1 MKNLALLLALALPL
15 TEQRPFDVPYERI
28 RDADKEPGNW
38 LTYSGSYNG
47 QRYSLL
53 DQINTSN
60 AHRLRVAWV
69 HQVHE
74 TDTVETSPVAVDG
87 ILYITEPPD
96 KVMALD
102 ARTGRSYWTYRR
114 ELPKDLRLCCGRA
127 NRGVAVLG
135 DAVYY
140 ASLDAY
146 LIALDARTGRLRWQ
160 TRIADYKVGH
170 SSTGAPLAVKDK
182 IITGIAGG
190 EFGIRGFLDAYDAKT
205 GRRVWRFYTIPAK
218 GEPGNETWAG
228 DSWKTGSAPTW
239 VTGAYEPET
248 NTVYWGT
255 GNPGPDWN
263 GDVRRGDNL
272 YSDTMLALDADT
284 GQKRW
289 HFQYTPHD
297 EHDWDS
303 AQTPSLV
310 DTVVGGQP
318 RKLIVLANRNGFYYA
333 LDRTTGGFLAG
344 QPYVKQT
351 WASGLDEA
359 GRPTRLPNTAPSVEG
374 TLVWPSLSGG
384 SNWYS
389 STYSPKT
396 NLYYVNVKEMSA
408 YYHQGDAEYKAG
420 TLFNGGGQRENPN
433 EEPYGAVRALDVG
446 SGTLRW
452 EYRLQVPSH
461 AGLMSTAGG
470 LVFGSTGSSF
480 FALDAEKGALLWRFE
495 TGGGIVANPIT
506 YMAEGKQY
514 VLIAAGHALFVFSGD
529 SSGL

>member
-1 MKNLALLLALALPL
+1 
-15 TEQRPFDVPYERI
+15 
-28 RDADKEPGNW
+28 
-38 LTYSGSYNG
+38 
-47 QRYSLL
+47 
-53 DQINTSN
+53 
-60 AHRLRVAWV
+60 
-69 HQVHE
+69 
-74 TDTVETSPVAVDG
+74 
-87 ILYITEPPD
+87 
-96 KVMALD
+96 
-102 ARTGRSYWTYRR
+102 
-114 ELPKDLRLCCGRA
+114 
-127 NRGVAVLG
+127 
-135 DAVYY
+135 
-140 ASLDAY
+140 
-146 LIALDARTGRLRWQ
+146 
-160 TRIADYKVGH
+160 
-170 SSTGAPLAVKDK
+170 
-182 IITGIAGG
+182 
-190 EFGIRGFLDAYDAKT
+190 
-205 GRRVWRFYTIPAK
+205 
-218 GEPGNETWAG
+218 
-228 DSWKTGSAPTW
+228 
-239 VTGAYEPET
+239 
-248 NTVYWGT
+248 
-255 GNPGPDWN
+255 
-263 GDVRRGDNL
+263 
-272 YSDTMLALDADT
+272 MLALDADT